1 MTDIEKLKQ
10 AQSLLSDIYGKYG
23 DLLKD
28 NYSIC
33 SQLSCADGC
42 IIDAIDYLNKLSKE
56 IGNA

>member
-10 AQSLLSDIYGKYG
+10 AQSLLSDIYHKYG

-33 SQLSCADGC
+33 SPMSCADSC
-42 IIDAIDYLNKLSKE
+42 IIEAIDYLTKFTKE
-56 IGNA
+56 IGHA